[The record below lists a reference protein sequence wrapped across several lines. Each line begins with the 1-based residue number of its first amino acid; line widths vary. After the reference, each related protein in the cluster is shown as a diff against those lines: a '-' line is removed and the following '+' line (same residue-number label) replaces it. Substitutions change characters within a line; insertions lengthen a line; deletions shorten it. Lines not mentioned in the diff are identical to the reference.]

1 MMVETKDNSAH
12 TTLEKD
18 DIMVVPFHMAKEFE
32 TARQNGD
39 VSPGGEVRALI
50 IDLPY
55 EDAPRPG

>member
-1 MMVETKDNSAH
+1 MVEAKDKSAH
-12 TTLEKD
+12 ATLEKY

-32 TARQNGD
+32 VAQINDG
-39 VSPGGEVRALI
+39 VSPDREVRALI